1 MYFSN
6 PHASLPGPIPPHGN
20 PSPAHSASATPANNS
35 PTSPHLQNSQLHHVQ
50 SQSRQLRP
58 LKSPLYVPAVLR
70 PTGRPA
76 KFSPLT
82 PPRSVH
88 DVSDDI
94 SNTGV
99 PPLLSRTST
108 IDSVRSQFSKI
119 AEDEWLKFQ
128 NLGMV
133 TGSPT
138 REHWKADSASPSCD
152 SPVCRSFFGLFNRRH
167 HCRHCG
173 HVFCSS
179 HTPYLVL
186 LDQNA
191 QFHPGGI
198 PSRACNLCW
207 SEYCRWDQSR
217 IDQLN
222 QIQHDLASQLEQK
235 RNDGAISTT
244 VKDTDSDRASVSD
257 ASFISPAVGHQDTVM
272 ATSVPKDWSWSTF

>member
-138 REHWKADSASPSCD
+138 REHWK
-152 SPVCRSFFGLFNRRH
+152 
-167 HCRHCG
+167 
-173 HVFCSS
+173 
-179 HTPYLVL
+179 
-186 LDQNA
+186 NA